1 MTGTGVHLLQAAA
14 NERCALP
21 RSKRKT
27 NKGVIID
34 WTGNAYLKKYHRRNN
49 TELNDQQGEIS
60 KHRASTVKRAY
71 NVKVPLSI
79 FAIITTVKY
88 KMV

>member
-34 WTGNAYLKKYHRRNN
+34 WTGNAYLNITDSITH
-49 TELNDQQGEIS
+49 ELNDQQGEIS
-60 KHRASTVKRAY
+60 KHKASTVKRAY
-71 NVKVPLSI
+71 NVKVPLSLLSLPL
-79 FAIITTVKY
+79 
-88 KMV
+88 